1 MTAQSQAIN
10 AAGSGGVMIDHACT
24 FRGFAIASVAG
35 ADVVIYDNASTGSG
49 LVLAAFTL
57 AAKGFTHVDISDGVR
72 CLNGIFIVTSAAI
85 TGHVRVG

>member
-10 AAGSGGVMIDHACT
+10 AAGSGGAMIATACT
-24 FRGFAIASVAG
+24 FRGLSIASVAG
-35 ADVVIYDNASTGSG
+35 ADVVVYDNATTGSG

-57 AAKGFTHVDISDGVR
+57 AAKGWAQMDVADGVR